1 MSRGKPWVPIYIVKK
16 NYIVFSLDLVFGGW
30 NKMHHL
36 CQPINHNKNG
46 VVAFGTW
53 GICDEVHRKI

>member
-1 MSRGKPWVPIYIVKK
+1 MVSHGTYIYIVKK
-16 NYIVFSLDLVFGGW
+16 MFYSIFTCHDLGGW

-46 VVAFGTW
+46 VVTFRTW
-53 GICDEVHRKI
+53 GICDEIHRKI